1 LRTRILVVKDFTQ
14 IQNTLEETV
23 RPMADQDKGLESLR
37 DVSGFLPWKYVAT
50 ILRDGMGFAALV
62 MHSLRWDEGKIAP
75 MA

>member
-1 LRTRILVVKDFTQ
+1 
-14 IQNTLEETV
+14 
-23 RPMADQDKGLESLR
+23 MADQDKGLESLR